1 VKWNNPGD
9 NKMKKKVITLIV
21 VIVVVVL
28 VALAVSY
35 APNIVETMLRVHR
48 IPQH

>member
-1 VKWNNPGD
+1 MN
-9 NKMKKKVITLIV
+9 KKVMTVTI

-28 VALAVSY
+28 VALAIIY
-35 APNIVETMLRVHR
+35 APGIIETLLSSHR

>member
-1 VKWNNPGD
+1 MN
-9 NKMKKKVITLIV
+9 KKVVPVIV

-28 VALAVSY
+28 VALAVIY
-35 APNIVETMLRVHR
+35 APNMMEALLRMHR